1 MSGWEGFQLNIKGIE
16 EKSIKKKD
24 KVYRKFAE
32 PDNTETCVTQQQ
44 CGAQKLS
51 SGHSTKA
58 A

>member
-1 MSGWEGFQLNIKGIE
+1 MSDWEGFKLNIKGIE

-51 SGHSTKA
+51 SGH
-58 A
+58 